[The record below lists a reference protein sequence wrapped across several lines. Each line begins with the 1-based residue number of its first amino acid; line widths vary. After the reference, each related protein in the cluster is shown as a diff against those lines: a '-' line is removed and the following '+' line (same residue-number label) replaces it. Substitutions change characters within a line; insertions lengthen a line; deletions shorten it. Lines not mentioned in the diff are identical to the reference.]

1 MKVPHE
7 IDQKGRC
14 PVRQIN
20 DTHDGKAGAV
30 SPQLAREGRI
40 QNRENQAGLRDAKDA
55 TKSDNA

>member
-1 MKVPHE
+1 MRVPHE

-20 DTHDGKAGAV
+20 SAHDGKAGAV
-30 SPQLAREGRI
+30 SPQLARHGRI
-40 QNRENQAGLRDAKDA
+40 QNRENQAGLSDAKDA